1 MNSVQLIGR
10 LTRDPELRS
19 TSGGKSVGNLRLA
32 VDRRDRDAQPVYI
45 DVVCWDGL
53 AETCAQYLAKGRQV
67 AVIGRLD
74 YREWDADD
82 GAKRSKHEIVA
93 VDVEFLARPRDDEQQ
108 S

>member
-32 VDRRDRDAQPVYI
+32 VDRRDRDADPVYI
-45 DVVCWDGL
+45 DVVCWNGL

-67 AVIGRLD
+67 GVTGRLD

-82 GAKRSKHEIVA
+82 GAHRSKHEIIA
-93 VDVEFLARPRDDEQQ
+93 TDVEFLNRPKDHQDQ